1 MNEEQYKDA
10 YDFCCKLIYNLIM
23 RDYRSATLHNQRKFN
38 PTIFLRRAKNFQIV
52 NSVVN
57 PMAILEDMENNGL
70 LLRCK
75 SQDYSKTLFQI
86 TEKFCEYLP
95 TVSNFR
101 ITMPLEQKGRFY
113 KEAQKAIVKR
123 EKKVKEII
131 ETIEEEI
138 DSEYDKH
145 TDLFGIRKLRKRL
158 ENNEISVTKTGGKKK
173 KAI

>member
-1 MNEEQYKDA
+1 MNKDEIQQA
-10 YDFCCKLIYNLIM
+10 YDFSCSIIYNLIM
-23 RDYRSATLHNQRKFN
+23 RDYRSDLLHNQRKFN
-38 PTIFLRRAKNFQIV
+38 PTIFLRRAKNYPVII
-52 NSVVN
+52 SVVN
-57 PMAILEDMENNGL
+57 PMVILEDMENNGL

-131 ETIEEEI
+131 EEIEEEI